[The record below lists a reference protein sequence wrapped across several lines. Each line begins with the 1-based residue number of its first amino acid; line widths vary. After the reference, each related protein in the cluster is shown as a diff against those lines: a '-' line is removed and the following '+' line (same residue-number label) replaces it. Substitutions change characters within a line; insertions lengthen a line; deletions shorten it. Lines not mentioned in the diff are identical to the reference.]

1 MNLKIK
7 KLSIFVTI
15 TILILSFVGFN
26 VSTVGASPLNNATEI
41 TNADESV
48 IEKIAELE
56 EQGYTVDTN
65 VIDVEGFSFISYEKG
80 NIVGLIQF
88 TEDNYTLLEIIMSDD
103 YLPEEALLQT
113 EQSETVTFFFDENGE
128 IVNATSTTLAS
139 SGFVTA
145 NVTQSQ
151 VCSILA
157 TATGTGIG
165 AIYAAAAGIVFG
177 PGAAAAAAVFIVG
190 LIFDQ
195 GWNVVVNQCN

>member
-15 TILILSFVGFN
+15 TILILSFVGFS

-41 TNADESV
+41 ANADESL

-56 EQGYTVDTN
+56 EQGYTVDTY
-65 VIDVEGFSFISYEKG
+65 VIEVEGFSFISYEKG
-80 NIVGLIQF
+80 NIIGLIQF

-103 YLPEEALLQT
+103 YLPEEALFQT
-113 EQSETVTFFFDENGE
+113 EQSETVTLFFDESGE
-128 IVNATSTTLAS
+128 VVNATSTTPTS

-151 VCSILA
+151 LCSILA

-165 AIYAAAAGIVFG
+165 AIYAAAAAIIAG
-177 PGAAAAAAVFIVG
+177 PAAAGAAVFIVA

-195 GWNVVVNQCN
+195 GWSVVVNQCN